1 MIGPEVGKKYG
12 AALFRAAQK
21 HNQIEEILDNLKT
34 MAVLKDKNIRFIEFL
49 ENPQIRDKDK
59 KDFIKSISEGRVS
72 DLLVSLLILLLDKN
86 RIKYLSE
93 IFSEYQ
99 RLYKEDQGIVE
110 AEVITAFPLD
120 HFLTERLRE
129 KLEKKTGKKLEMIT
143 KVDPFILGG
152 VVVKMGDRIVDKSIR
167 YQLKQIKELVTEVR
181 VY

>member
-12 AALFRAAQK
+12 VALFRAAQK
-21 HNQIEEILDNLKT
+21 QNQIEEIFDNLKNII
-34 MAVLKDKNIRFIEFL
+34 VLKEKNIRFIEFL
-49 ENPQIRDKDK
+49 ENPRIRDKDK
-59 KDFIKSISEGRVS
+59 KDFIKSLSEGRVP

-86 RIKYLSE
+86 RIKYLPE

-120 HFLTERLRE
+120 HFLTGRLKE
-129 KLEKKTGKKLEMIT
+129 KLEKKTGKRLEMIT

-167 YQLKQIKELVTEVR
+167 YQLNQIKELVTEVR